1 MDRAYTYKI
10 LGCVYEVY
18 NELGPGLLESIYEKA
33 MIKELG
39 SKGFEVKNQVQV
51 PVYYKGELISSH
63 ERING
68 RDQASY
74 HLDDYLPLLEK
85 RPRALFDAAPVKQN
99 VPYEVLQ
106 MLKDNSAPKDK
117 IISILK
123 YYANGSETIKDPV
136 MVKEVDLRQYDA
148 LSIGKEG

>member
-51 PVYYKGELISSH
+51 PVYYKGELIC
-63 ERING
+63 
-68 RDQASY
+68 
-74 HLDDYLPLLEK
+74 P
-85 RPRALFDAAPVKQN
+85 
-99 VPYEVLQ
+99 
-106 MLKDNSAPKDK
+106 
-117 IISILK
+117 
-123 YYANGSETIKDPV
+123 
-136 MVKEVDLRQYDA
+136 DLRLDLIVDNRIILELKSVVEYKK
-148 LSIGKEG
+148 LFEKNSSYYRKNI